1 MYLHFKCYPLFWF
14 PLRNPPLTFPFFCE
28 GAPPSTHPLPP
39 HCSGIPLYWGIKPSL
54 DQGLLFS
61 SQCYPLLCVWL
72 ELWVPLCVLFGWWF
86 IPWELWGR
94 GLVGCNFQ
102 TFIIIGKK
110 RGENVN
116 HSMCLIYKYMILHQF
131 GHTIYL
137 SYSAELSGF
146 GNRISY

>member
-1 MYLHFKCYPLFWF
+1 
-14 PLRNPPLTFPFFCE
+14 
-28 GAPPSTHPLPP
+28 
-39 HCSGIPLYWGIKPSL
+39 
-54 DQGLLFS
+54 
-61 SQCYPLLCVWL
+61 VWL

-146 GNRISY
+146 GNRISYWWRWKENLKLVKVKVYVMWLPWR